1 MENKKDSVA
10 QNKVVKAPEI
20 LAAETL
26 IALLT
31 NDTVEDAAKS
41 LGIHR
46 TAVYK
51 RVRKYDLANKLIELK
66 GSAQAELATGA
77 AKAARNLISKID
89 SENEDTSVKAS
100 TEVLD
105 RIGLTKP
112 TGAGTAVQVNFN
124 QHVTDKREEYG
135 I

>member
-1 MENKKDSVA
+1 MSDKKG
-10 QNKVVKAPEI
+10 KVVKAPEI

-31 NDTVEDAAKS
+31 SDTVQDAADS
-41 LGIHR
+41 LGISR
-46 TAVYK
+46 TGVYK
-51 RVRKYDLANKLIELK
+51 RVQKYDLANKLIELK
-66 GSAQAELATGA
+66 GSAQAELAVGA

-89 SENEDTSVKAS
+89 HEDADISMKAS
-100 TEVLD
+100 TETLD

-112 TGAGTAVQVNFN
+112 TNTGTAVQVNFN
-124 QHVTDKREEYG
+124 QHVSEKREEYG

>member
-1 MENKKDSVA
+1 MAESEKG
-10 QNKVVKAPEI
+10 KVVKAPEI

-31 NDTVEDAAKS
+31 NDTVQQAADS
-41 LGIHR
+41 LGISR

-51 RVRKYDLANKLIELK
+51 RVQKYDLSNKLIELK

-77 AKAARNLISKID
+77 ALAARNLVQKIT
-89 SENEDTSVKAS
+89 SEDEDVSMKAS

-112 TGAGTAVQVNFN
+112 TNVGAAVQVNFN
-124 QHVTDKREEYG
+124 QHVTEKREEYG

>member
-1 MENKKDSVA
+1 MSEIEKAKG
-10 QNKVVKAPEI
+10 KVVKAPEI
-20 LAAETL
+20 IASETL

-31 NDTVEDAAKS
+31 HDTVEEAAKA

-51 RVRKYDLANKLIELK
+51 RVRKYDLASKLIELK
-66 GSAQAELATGA
+66 GSAQAELAVGA
-77 AKAARNLISKID
+77 AKAARNLIDKID
-89 SENEDTSVKAS
+89 HEDPDVSMKAS
-100 TEVLD
+100 TETLD

-112 TGAGTAVQVNFN
+112 TNSGTAVQVNFN
-124 QHVTDKREEYG
+124 QHVADKREEYG

>member
-1 MENKKDSVA
+1 MEDKKESKG
-10 QNKVVKAPEI
+10 KVVKAPEI

-31 NDTVEDAAKS
+31 NDTVQEAADS
-41 LGIHR
+41 LGISR
-46 TAVYK
+46 MGVYK

-77 AKAARNLISKID
+77 ALAARNLVQKIT
-89 SENEDTSVKAS
+89 SEDEDVSMKAS

-112 TGAGTAVQVNFN
+112 TNTGTAVQVNFN
-124 QHVTDKREEYG
+124 QHVSEKREEYG

>member
-1 MENKKDSVA
+1 MEENKKG
-10 QNKVVKAPEI
+10 KVVKAPEI

-31 NDTVEDAAKS
+31 NDTVQQAADS
-41 LGIHR
+41 LGISR
-46 TAVYK
+46 MGVYK
-51 RVRKYDLANKLIELK
+51 RVRKYDLASKLIELK

-77 AKAARNLISKID
+77 AKAARNLVAKID
-89 SENEDTSVKAS
+89 SEDERNSIDAS
-100 TEVLD
+100 KEVLD

-112 TGAGTAVQVNFN
+112 TNAGTAVQVNFN
-124 QHVTDKREEYG
+124 QHVADKREEYG

>member
-1 MENKKDSVA
+1 MAEENKKG
-10 QNKVVKAPEI
+10 KVVKAPEI
-20 LAAETL
+20 IAGETL

-31 NDTVEDAAKS
+31 HDTVEEAAKS

-77 AKAARNLISKID
+77 AKAARNLIDKID
-89 SENEDTSVKAS
+89 SQNEDTSMKAS

-105 RIGLTKP
+105 RIGVVKP
-112 TGAGTAVQVNFN
+112 TGPGTAVQVNFN
-124 QHVTDKREEYG
+124 QHVQEKRDQYG
-135 I
+135 L